1 MFEAPDGGEGK
12 LSTLCLAGEAAMSLH
27 EDVPISR
34 KTPAAPSSP
43 WSCFPTWSRIRPSSP
58 GPSAATST
66 CHGARTG
73 QWTGSRRSLPAR
85 TSDAQHRSHRP
96 RRRSRWATPPGVGL
110 AIANHRQ
117 AGRTTGPNPY
127 GTGVR
132 TKAPEAVAS
141 KSPFPHPH
149 RSPSI
154 GARPLSPIPARACP
168 APRVSAPR
176 PAHTDT
182 STPRI

>member
-34 KTPAAPSSP
+34 KTPAAPSSS

-73 QWTGSRRSLPAR
+73 QWTGSQRSLPAR

-141 KSPFPHPH
+141 SPHFHIPTGVPQLEPDHFHPY
-149 RSPSI
+149 P
-154 GARPLSPIPARACP
+154 RAP
-168 APRVSAPR
+168 APLPG
-176 PAHTDT
+176 
-182 STPRI
+182 